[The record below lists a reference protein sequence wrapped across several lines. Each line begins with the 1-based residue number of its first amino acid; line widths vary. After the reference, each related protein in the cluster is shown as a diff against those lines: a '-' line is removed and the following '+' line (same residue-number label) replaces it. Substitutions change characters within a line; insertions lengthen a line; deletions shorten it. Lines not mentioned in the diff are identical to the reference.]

1 MDVVTGATGF
11 VGPHLVAA
19 LVARG
24 RSVRCLARDAGRGKA
39 LSGPRVDMRVGELTD
54 TRFLAE
60 ALSGVERVF
69 HLAGGGRVSTASHEG
84 LAELRAA
91 NVAPL
96 QAVLA
101 AAQAAQV
108 GRVVH
113 FSSISSMGVQTGE
126 RLDEDSPCLPKTPHE
141 VAKYESE
148 VAALEAWRDRGTP
161 VVVLRPAQ
169 IYGPGDLRSEI
180 LKLVRLAARGLVP
193 LFAGGRG
200 RVPWVHIA
208 DVVDAALLAA
218 ESPRAPGRTYIV
230 SDRDSY
236 TFRDVVD
243 VIARALGR
251 RRGGFVVPKALAA
264 LGIGPVERASKALGR
279 EPPFTLH
286 RLESMCGERL
296 LSIERART
304 ELGYEPKVGLAEGMG
319 ETVRWYRQR
328 GLVA

>member
-1 MDVVTGATGF
+1 VDVVTGATGF

-39 LSGPRVDMRVGELTD
+39 LSGPRVDVRVGELTD

-200 RVPWVHIA
+200 RVPWVVFVEVHG
-208 DVVDAALLAA
+208 VVI
-218 ESPRAPGRTYIV
+218 PRFPRFPPCAC
-230 SDRDSY
+230 
-236 TFRDVVD
+236 
-243 VIARALGR
+243 A
-251 RRGGFVVPKALAA
+251 RGGP
-264 LGIGPVERASKALGR
+264 S
-279 EPPFTLH
+279 
-286 RLESMCGERL
+286 
-296 LSIERART
+296 AR
-304 ELGYEPKVGLAEGMG
+304 GGA
-319 ETVRWYRQR
+319 
-328 GLVA
+328 

>member
-1 MDVVTGATGF
+1 
-11 VGPHLVAA
+11 
-19 LVARG
+19 
-24 RSVRCLARDAGRGKA
+24 
-39 LSGPRVDMRVGELTD
+39 
-54 TRFLAE
+54 
-60 ALSGVERVF
+60 
-69 HLAGGGRVSTASHEG
+69 VSTASDEG

-96 QAVLA
+96 HAVLA

-108 GRVVH
+108 RRVVH
-113 FSSISSMGVQTGE
+113 FSSISSMGVQIGE
-126 RLDEDSPCLPKTPHE
+126 RLDEDSPCLPRTPHE

-148 VAALEAWRDRGTP
+148 VAALEAWSARGTP

-208 DVVDAALLAA
+208 DVVDAALLAG
-218 ESPRAPGRTYIV
+218 ESPLAPGRTYII

-236 TFRDVVD
+236 AFSDVVD
-243 VIARALGR
+243 VIARAVGR
-251 RRGGFVVPKALAA
+251 RRGGFVVPKHLAA
-264 LGIGPVERASKALGR
+264 LGIGAVERASKTLGR

-304 ELGYEPKVGLAEGMG
+304 ELGYEPKTTLAEGMG
-319 ETVRWYRQR
+319 QTVLWYRQR
-328 GLVA
+328 GLVT